1 MKRLAAIL
9 PVLLVTGQCPAAG
22 PDCQRH
28 ETHATY
34 RACLERLASQA
45 DIDLVRQENVLRSKI
60 GQWDETPDARRN
72 SLQRFDLDAATYR
85 RYRQSRCDYAA
96 SRAAGGN
103 GAHDMRLSCRI
114 ALDAQRSEM
123 IRDDAAS
130 LGARTP

>member
-1 MKRLAAIL
+1 MRRLVATL
-9 PVLLVTGQCPAAG
+9 SLLSIAGQCLAAG

-28 ETHATY
+28 ETHAAN

-60 GQWDETPDARRN
+60 GQWDETPDAKRN
-72 SLQRFDLDAATYR
+72 TLQRFDLDAATYR

-114 ALDAQRSEM
+114 ELDAQRAEM
-123 IRDDAAS
+123 IRADAAS
-130 LGARTP
+130 LDSRMP